1 MNDARLCRVWSL
13 GLLCVASSVA
23 ACHHDADKK
32 RDPGALDGVQRTA
45 ARRVGLES
53 AIDAMQRR
61 DLNRLKMLS
70 VWARTR
76 TEVALFEADD
86 LSSLDAAIGCLDGS
100 LARADRQA
108 ALDKI
113 QSGTLLK
120 TGDRRVPGRFR
131 IAERS

>member
-1 MNDARLCRVWSL
+1 MKDARLGRVWSL
-13 GLLCVASSVA
+13 ALLCAWGSAS
-23 ACHHDADKK
+23 ACHHDAETK
-32 RDPGALDGVQRTA
+32 RDPAALDGVQRTA

-53 AIDAMQRR
+53 AIDAMQSR

-76 TEVALFEADD
+76 TQVALFEADD

-100 LARADRQA
+100 LARPDRQA

-113 QSGTLLK
+113 ESGKLLK
-120 TGDRRVPGRFR
+120 PATAVCSVDS
-131 IAERS
+131 E

>member
-1 MNDARLCRVWSL
+1 MNDARLSRGWSL
-13 GLLCVASSVA
+13 VALCVAGSTN
-23 ACHHDADKK
+23 ACHHDADPK
-32 RDPGALDGVQRTA
+32 RDPAALDGMQRTA

-76 TEVALFEADD
+76 TQVALFEADD
-86 LSSLDAAIGCLDGS
+86 LSSLDAAIACLDGS

-113 QSGTLLK
+113 ASGSLLK
-120 TGDRRVPGRFR
+120 PASDVCL
-131 IAERS
+131 ADSE